1 MMTRKTYLIPNIS
14 CAHCIMN
21 ITQRLNEI
29 EGVEN
34 VEGDVTSKEVTVEF
48 SEPASDEVIVAA
60 LEEINYPPRR

>member
-14 CAHCIMN
+14 CAHCIMH

-48 SEPASDEVIVAA
+48 TEPASDEVIVAA

>member
-1 MMTRKTYLIPNIS
+1 MMATKTYLIPNIS
-14 CAHCIMN
+14 CAHCVMH
-21 ITQRLNEI
+21 ITNRLTEI

>member
-1 MMTRKTYLIPNIS
+1 MMTRITYLIPSIS
-14 CAHCIMN
+14 CAHCVMH

>member
-14 CAHCIMN
+14 CAHCIMH

-34 VEGDVTSKEVTVEF
+34 VEGDVSSKEVTIEF
-48 SEPASDEVIVAA
+48 TEPASDEVIIAA

>member
-1 MMTRKTYLIPNIS
+1 MMATKTYLIPNIS
-14 CAHCIMN
+14 CAHCIMH

-48 SEPASDEVIVAA
+48 SEPASDEAIIAA

>member
-1 MMTRKTYLIPNIS
+1 M
-14 CAHCIMN
+14 H
-21 ITQRLNEI
+21 ITNRLNEI

>member
-1 MMTRKTYLIPNIS
+1 MPTKTYLIPNIS
-14 CAHCIMN
+14 CAHCIMHIN
-21 ITQRLNEI
+21 NRLNEI

-48 SEPASDEVIVAA
+48 SEPASDEAIIAA

>member
-1 MMTRKTYLIPNIS
+1 MMATKTYLIPNIS
-14 CAHCIMN
+14 CAHRVMH

>member
-1 MMTRKTYLIPNIS
+1 MMARKTYLIPNIS
-14 CAHCIMN
+14 CAHCVMH

-34 VEGDVTSKEVTVEF
+34 VEGDVSSKEVTIEF
-48 SEPASDEVIVAA
+48 TEPASDEVIIAA

>member
-1 MMTRKTYLIPNIS
+1 MMATKTYLIPNIS
-14 CAHCIMN
+14 CAHCIMH

-34 VEGDVTSKEVTVEF
+34 VEGDVSSKEVTIEF
-48 SEPASDEVIVAA
+48 TEPASDEVIIAA

>member
-1 MMTRKTYLIPNIS
+1 MMATKTYVIPNIS
-14 CAHCIMN
+14 CAHCVMH
-21 ITQRLNEI
+21 ITNRLNEI

-48 SEPASDEVIVAA
+48 SEPASDEVIIAA

>member
-14 CAHCIMN
+14 CAHCVMH

-29 EGVEN
+29 EGVKN

>member
-1 MMTRKTYLIPNIS
+1 MMATKTYVIPNIS
-14 CAHCIMN
+14 CAHCVMHIAN
-21 ITQRLNEI
+21 RLNEI
-29 EGVEN
+29 EGVEY

>member
-14 CAHCIMN
+14 CAHCVMH
-21 ITQRLNEI
+21 ITNRLNEI

-34 VEGDVTSKEVTVEF
+34 VEGDVSSKEVTIEF
-48 SEPASDEVIVAA
+48 TEPASDEVIIAA